1 MNAVIKTGCVC
12 VGVALSAC
20 LSQMK
25 GVYFSIKQKVGF
37 LLGAS
42 YSLVYNGLPGGNP
55 SLFARRRLKIT

>member
-1 MNAVIKTGCVC
+1 MR
-12 VGVALSAC
+12 VGAALSAC

-25 GVYFSIKQKVGF
+25 GAYFSIKQKVGF

-42 YSLVYNGLPGGNP
+42 YPLVYNGLPGGRP